1 MKKDKRMQGFFEVE
15 LSQHSPLLH
24 YQGMQSGA
32 FLSDAALKAAVDEQM
47 DNLLDGNRKKI
58 TYSLYSQ
65 LSGNI
70 ERELYENRMGKNK
83 LYFGDTGIKNQSI
96 KTYMIY
102 THKPI
107 KLFISDYHY
116 DEVSCSF
123 QDCFVENLKSALAFN
138 NFGKRGNKGFGCF
151 WLNNEETLENYLKN
165 LQIPLYKFS
174 VKLNRNTNVWTLY
187 KECYDQ
193 IDLVYKRLKSGINI
207 PEKFYTKSLLF
218 QYLNSNGLQW
228 DKKSLKDII
237 LSGKK
242 YPNPKMY
249 RFRLGYAQE
258 HIYKADKGEHTGQAH
273 KAFTVKYT
281 ITEKEK
287 NDTNIKRIPSPIMFK
302 IVYKDIN
309 EADILIFVH
318 QWVKSDEYKRLDDI
332 QIIATTD
339 YNMHHYNIKFDMD
352 NYDIEDFLNF
362 ALITNWKTGLP
373 TTSKDPNAKKLCNIK
388 ISKV

>member
-1 MKKDKRMQGFFEVE
+1 MNGFFQVE

-24 YQGMQSGA
+24 YQGKQSGA
-32 FLSDAALKAAVDEQM
+32 FLSDAALKAAVDEEM
-47 DNLLDGNRKKI
+47 HNLLDGNRKKI

-70 ERELYENRMGKNK
+70 IRKLYEDTMGNNK
-83 LYFGDTGIKNQSI
+83 LYFGDTGITGKSN

-102 THKPI
+102 TNSPI
-107 KLFISDYHY
+107 KLFISDYHH
-116 DEVSCSF
+116 DEVGSSF
-123 QDCFVENLKSALAFN
+123 QDYFVENLKSALAFN

-151 WLNNEETLENYLKN
+151 WLNNKETLEDYLKN
-165 LQIPLYKFS
+165 LKIPLYKFS
-174 VKLNRNTNVWTLY
+174 VKLPENTNIWYLY
-187 KECYDQ
+187 KECYYQ

-207 PEKFYTKSLLF
+207 PHIFYTKSLLF
-218 QYLNSNGLQW
+218 QYLNSQGLQW

-237 LSGKK
+237 LSGTKLKK
-242 YPNPKMY
+242 PKMY

-258 HIYKADKGEHTGQAH
+258 HIYKAEKGEHKGQAH
-273 KAFTVKYT
+273 NAFTVKYT
-281 ITEKEK
+281 ITEKGK

-302 IVYKDIN
+302 IVYKDTD

-318 QWVKSDEYKRLDDI
+318 QWIKSDEYKRLDDI

-339 YNMHHYNIKFDMD
+339 YNMHHYNITFDMA
-352 NYDIEDFLNF
+352 NFDIEDFLDY
-362 ALITNWKTGLP
+362 ALITNWKKGLP
-373 TTSKDPNAKKLCNIK
+373 DKSKGSSADKLFDIN